1 MLNFGTVY
9 LNKEVAKMQKGTP
22 FGDLAL
28 TNKADTRLASIR
40 MGEETFLAYLDRVN
54 YDQVM
59 KKVVTRNT
67 QMKLQILR

>member
-1 MLNFGTVY
+1 MEKLTNIITFGEVY
-9 LNKEVAKMQKGTP
+9 LNKEVAIMAKGTP

-28 TNKADTRLASIR
+28 TNKSDTRLASIR

-59 KKVVTRNT
+59 RRVIKKNT
-67 QMKLQILR
+67 

>member
-1 MLNFGTVY
+1 VY

-59 KKVVTRNT
+59 KKVVKRNT
-67 QMKLQILR
+67 QMKL